1 MATKENKQL
10 NMGNNTVGGASME
23 DNSKMMQTTS
33 YDINNSHYEVVR
45 VFDKS
50 RDVKS
55 LIEEN
60 ISTKNKEVFN

>member
-1 MATKENKQL
+1 MATKKNKQR
-10 NMGNNTVGGASME
+10 NIGNNTVGGALME

-45 VFDKS
+45 ICDKG

-55 LIEEN
+55 LIEKN

>member
-1 MATKENKQL
+1 MATKKNIQL

-23 DNSKMMQTTS
+23 ENSKMMQTTS

>member
-1 MATKENKQL
+1 
-10 NMGNNTVGGASME
+10 MGNNTVGGASME
-23 DNSKMMQTTS
+23 DSSKMMQTTS